1 MTPHPM
7 ALPVQSP
14 AATLPLHLSLAGR
27 RVVVV
32 GAGAV
37 AARKVSG
44 CLEAGATVLL
54 VAPQACPELVDR
66 HRAGAV
72 SWRRRCYRAGDLE
85 GAWLVFAATGDPAT
99 DGAVERDADAQRSF
113 CVRSDNAAAGSARSP
128 AVLRRGDLVVSVGT
142 SAASSAG
149 PAAADPRRVVAV
161 RNAIGEA
168 IDSGS
173 LPLRRYRSGP
183 PRESLPD
190 R

>member
-1 MTPHPM
+1 MTTQTEVVTEQT
-7 ALPVQSP
+7 LSTV
-14 AATLPLHLSLAGR
+14 LPLHLRLTGR
-27 RVVVV
+27 RVVIV

-66 HRAGAV
+66 YRQGAV
-72 SWRRRCYRAGDLE
+72 GWRRRRYRAGDLQ

-99 DGAVERDADAQRSF
+99 DRAVERDADAQRSF
-113 CVRSDNAAAGSARSP
+113 CVRADNAAEGSARSP

-142 SAASSAG
+142 GSSGAAG
-149 PAAADPRRVVAV
+149 LAAADPRRVVAI

-168 IDSGS
+168 IDSGA
-173 LPLRRYRSGP
+173 LPLRRYREGQE
-183 PRESLPD
+183 R
-190 R
+190 